1 MWSKIGIL
9 FQEIIITIVQKN
21 MAIVLL
27 FIYIFCFAYK
37 IKVFNVEFLMFSYNC

>member
-27 FIYIFCFAYK
+27 YILLC
-37 IKVFNVEFLMFSYNC
+37 I